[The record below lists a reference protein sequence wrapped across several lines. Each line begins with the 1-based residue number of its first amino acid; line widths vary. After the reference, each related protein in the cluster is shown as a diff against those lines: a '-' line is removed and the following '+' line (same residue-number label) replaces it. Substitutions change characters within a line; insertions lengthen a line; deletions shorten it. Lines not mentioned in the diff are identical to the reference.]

1 MAKKLKMIQ
10 YVKILSF
17 FGCYCLIISHTVS
30 LASWTMFAF
39 ISNHQDWNLK
49 NLWFTYLAFS
59 YTYNQL
65 IALSCVSNTSSPF
78 CSLCYQLS
86 SGSHCFHM
94 DYYNISWE
102 FSIYHLPQSSKLY
115 PGVTLIFKQNN
126 SHITPLLNNLQCNAF
141 LFPNKSASYF
151 FPWYTRP
158 SKT

>member
-1 MAKKLKMIQ
+1 
-10 YVKILSF
+10 
-17 FGCYCLIISHTVS
+17 
-30 LASWTMFAF
+30 MFAF

-115 PGVTLIFKQNN
+115 PGVTLIFKQHN

-151 FPWYTRP
+151 FHGIQGPPKHSSNFSGLILNPSYTNIINAG
-158 SKT
+158 SLLWLSTYNLI